1 MWRPLLLERMI
12 ARGRGRGGEATMAM
26 FISLLLFL
34 FGASLASFV
43 GLALHR
49 LRGRPSG
56 RSAWTALAGRSHCEG
71 CGAQLTPLEL
81 VPVLGW
87 LLIAGR
93 CARCGYRVPAV
104 YPVSEALAGIALV
117 AVFLLGGWAA
127 IAIALP
133 AVVLLVLLGVVFLAL
148 PGGG

>member
-1 MWRPLLLERMI
+1 MSILI
-12 ARGRGRGGEATMAM
+12 VA
-26 FISLLLFL
+26 LLLFL
-34 FGASLASFV
+34 FGASIASFA

-49 LRGRPSG
+49 LRGRPANQS
-56 RSAWTALAGRSHCEG
+56 SWAALAGRSHCEG

-104 YPVSEALAGIALV
+104 YPVSEALAGIAFV
-117 AVFLLGGWAA
+117 AVFLFGGWAA

-148 PGGG
+148 SGGG

>member
-1 MWRPLLLERMI
+1 
-12 ARGRGRGGEATMAM
+12 MAV

-34 FGASLASFV
+34 FGASIASFA

-49 LRGRPSG
+49 LGGRPSG
-56 RSAWTALAGRSHCEG
+56 QSAWAALSGRSHCEG

-81 VPVLGW
+81 FPVLGW

-104 YPVSEALAGIALV
+104 YPASEALAGAALV
-117 AVFLLGGWAA
+117 AAFLLGGWPA
-127 IAIALP
+127 IAMVLP
-133 AVVLLVLLGVVFLAL
+133 VFVLLVLPGVVFLAMR
-148 PGGG
+148 GGG